1 MPDEELDEL
10 NKKSVNIL
18 DILDSG
24 NFYQSEEEKDND
36 ILYSEENNMADY
48 LNIEIEPRVFL
59 DNPQN
64 KQDKAVEAFLMDE
77 LLDALQ
83 IHMQQLHD

>member
-10 NKKSVNIL
+10 NKKSINIL

-36 ILYSEENNMADY
+36 NLYSEDHNMVDY
-48 LNIEIEPRVFL
+48 LDVDIEPRVFL
-59 DNPQN
+59 ENPQN
-64 KQDKAVEAFLMDE
+64 KQDKAVDAFLMDE
-77 LLDALQ
+77 LLSALS
-83 IHMQQLHD
+83 IHMQQ

>member
-24 NFYQSEEEKDND
+24 NFYQSEEEKENDN
-36 ILYSEENNMADY
+36 LYSEENNMAEY

-59 DNPQN
+59 
-64 KQDKAVEAFLMDE
+64 
-77 LLDALQ
+77 
-83 IHMQQLHD
+83 

>member
-36 ILYSEENNMADY
+36 NLY
-48 LNIEIEPRVFL
+48 
-59 DNPQN
+59 
-64 KQDKAVEAFLMDE
+64 
-77 LLDALQ
+77 
-83 IHMQQLHD
+83 